1 MQNNSLW
8 SDALRRLLANR
19 AAMIS
24 AVILTLLILSAIFA
38 PFIATHSYAYQN
50 LSLGATAPS
59 AEHFLGRADLRSP
72 VSFRG
77 ACVLGG
83 DAGRDTAFFGRLV
96 LG

>member
-59 AEHFLGRADLRSP
+59 AEHF
-72 VSFRG
+72 FRHRYTWKIY
-77 ACVLGG
+77 L
-83 DAGRDTAFFGRLV
+83 AGFYMVRVFH
-96 LG
+96 

>member
-24 AVILTLLILSAIFA
+24 AVILILLILSAIFA

-50 LSLGATAPS
+50 LSLGATAP
-59 AEHFLGRADLRSP
+59 
-72 VSFRG
+72 
-77 ACVLGG
+77 
-83 DAGRDTAFFGRLV
+83 
-96 LG
+96 